1 MFICDYSDNSSLGQ
15 LKDSDRLVQYLPEL
29 VDCLTTELTEA
40 QRAQLQERNPAS
52 KLLLTVLQTVGQQEQ
67 LLNGALSEWQV
78 TPGATPTPP
87 EEATGTTKVSSYPE
101 SSVGGVNRRP
111 ISAVSSVNVV
121 RLIHCDINSTACVMH
136 V

>member
-52 KLLLTVLQTVGQQEQ
+52 KVLLTVLQTVGKQEH
-67 LLNGALSEWQV
+67 LLNGAISEWQV

-87 EEATGTTKVSSYPE
+87 VEATGTTSRYSSARHQRNE
-101 SSVGGVNRRP
+101 ATNTHLAR
-111 ISAVSSVNVV
+111 
-121 RLIHCDINSTACVMH
+121 
-136 V
+136 